1 MQWARRPRP
10 KRTWPQRIILAV
22 NLVIVISALAS
33 AVVLAYAK
41 ETVSSI
47 PRTAFGN
54 TLAPEE
60 EVLEG
65 EARPAINFLLVGVDS
80 IRSLPLG
87 HPLRNTRGEGNTL
100 TDTLIVLRVDPDSGD
115 AAAMSIPRD
124 LWVPIS
130 GVGYEGKINSA
141 LALGGSTALVRTVQ
155 DYLDIP
161 IHRYVQVD
169 FNGFLELVD
178 EIGGV
183 KVLIEHPL
191 RDPKAQLAINET
203 GCVNLTAEQAL
214 GYVRAR
220 TLQALIDGRWQLV
233 DSRSDLGRIA
243 RQQDFLVLALKRAF
257 NEGLTNPSTLKGIV
271 DNVITEGYIS
281 LDDRTTPEDLVQLG
295 SDFDRFDAEELRRL
309 TLPVALGTAGDA
321 SVVRLVEGEAQE
333 VLGVFRGE
341 DAQTRSFRVAVRNG
355 TGETGLADTVKVA
368 LATRFRV
375 VEATNADSFGYETS
389 VIRYDPSQL
398 DAAQELERWLV
409 AGATL
414 EARAEDA
421 GRPVELVVGRDW
433 QDVLQTP
440 RELVTGGGQEE
451 AVIAQPVTN
460 TGAPD
465 AEVTLEPTP
474 TPTPQPLAR
483 IRGCD

>member
-1 MQWARRPRP
+1 M
-10 KRTWPQRIILAV
+10 LGL
-22 NLVIVISALAS
+22 NLVIVVSALAS

-60 EVLEG
+60 EVLDG
-65 EARPAINFLLVGVDS
+65 ESRPAINFLLVGVDS
-80 IRSLPLG
+80 IRNLPG
-87 HPLRNTRGEGNTL
+87 DHPLRKTRSEGNTL

-130 GVGYEGKINSA
+130 AVGYEGKINSA

-169 FNGFLELVD
+169 FNGFLELVNQ
-178 EIGGV
+178 IGGV
-183 KVLIEHPL
+183 PVLIEYPL
-191 RDPKAQLAINET
+191 RDPKAQLAINDT
-203 GCVNLTAEQAL
+203 GCVNLTPEQAL

-220 TLQALIDGRWQLV
+220 NLQALIDGRWQLV

-257 NEGLTNPSTLKGIV
+257 SEGLTSPSTLKGIV
-271 DNVITEGYIS
+271 DNVITQGYIA
-281 LDDRTTPEDLVQLG
+281 LDDRTTPDDLVQLG
-295 SDFDRFDAEELRRL
+295 SDFDSFDADELRRL
-309 TLPVALGTAGDA
+309 NLPVVLGTAGEA

-341 DAQTRSFRVAVRNG
+341 DAQTRSFRVAIRNG
-355 TGETGLADTVKVA
+355 TGETGLADAVKLA
-368 LATRFRV
+368 LASRFRV
-375 VEATNADSFGYETS
+375 IEATNADSFSYESTL
-389 VIRYDPSQL
+389 IRYDPSQL
-398 DAAQELERWLV
+398 DAARELERWLV
-409 AGATL
+409 AGAIL
-414 EARAEDA
+414 EAHADDA
-421 GRPVELVVGRDW
+421 GRSVELVVGRDW
-433 QDVLQTP
+433 QGVLQTP
-440 RELVTGGGQEE
+440 RELGGSGQE
-451 AVIAQPVTN
+451 QGRSPQQVTN
-460 TGAPD
+460 TEEPD
-465 AEVTLEPTP
+465 LEPGPDVELTQAPTP
-474 TPTPQPLAR
+474 TPTPQPLAT